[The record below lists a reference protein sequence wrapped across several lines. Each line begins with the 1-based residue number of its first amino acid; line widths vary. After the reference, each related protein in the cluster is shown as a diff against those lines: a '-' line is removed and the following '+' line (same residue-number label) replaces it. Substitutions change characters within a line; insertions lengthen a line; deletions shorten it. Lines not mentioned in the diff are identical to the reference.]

1 MPPIL
6 SLSNVSNDNATTT
19 ATTNRRKNTKLNKF
33 RLSLL
38 TTNPELITTTTIER
52 RRRRRQHPNPNNTMN
67 VLSDKIEELPTTTK
81 IPTRRTAIK
90 TKGQQRLTTITTM
103 PHYQRNKRLSM
114 RRRGSMKGSGSGSA
128 GANEYDSQYIDSIKG
143 LDSYAKTKLKRMRLN
158 LRRDWLEKYY
168 RDIQLKKSNLNISN
182 YFPQQQQQ
190 HQHQHQQQQHPA
202 VPPPPPPPPAQPP
215 APAPAPAQP
224 PPARPPAADIASP
237 QQHQY
242 CQDRRIIEE
251 RDDLREI
258 LENYCNSDKSNA
270 DMQLFNRDYLQHI
283 ANMTN
288 NIV

>member
-6 SLSNVSNDNATTT
+6 SLSNDNATTT

-38 TTNPELITTTTIER
+38 KKNPELITTTIG
-52 RRRRRQHPNPNNTMN
+52 RRRRQHPNNTMN

-81 IPTRRTAIK
+81 IPTRRTMIK
-90 TKGQQRLTTITTM
+90 TKGQRLTTITTM

-114 RRRGSMKGSGSGSA
+114 RRGSMKGSG

-190 HQHQHQQQQHPA
+190 QQQQEHL
-202 VPPPPPPPPAQPP
+202 PPPQPPQPPQPQAPPFSQPPAPAQPPAQPP
-215 APAPAPAQP
+215 AA
-224 PPARPPAADIASP
+224 ASP

-258 LENYCNSDKSNA
+258 LENYCNSDKSMLICN
-270 DMQLFNRDYLQHI
+270 YLTEI
-283 ANMTN
+283 IY
-288 NIV
+288 NISPI

>member
-6 SLSNVSNDNATTT
+6 SLSNDNATTT
-19 ATTNRRKNTKLNKF
+19 ATTNQRKNTKLNKF

-38 TTNPELITTTTIER
+38 KTNPELITTTIG
-52 RRRRRQHPNPNNTMN
+52 RRRRQHPNNTMN

-81 IPTRRTAIK
+81 IPTRRPMIK

-114 RRRGSMKGSGSGSA
+114 RRGSMKGSG

-182 YFPQQQQQ
+182 YFPQQQ
-190 HQHQHQQQQHPA
+190 HQHQQQQQQQHPA
-202 VPPPPPPPPAQPP
+202 TPPPPAQAP

-224 PPARPPAADIASP
+224 PPAQPPAADIASP